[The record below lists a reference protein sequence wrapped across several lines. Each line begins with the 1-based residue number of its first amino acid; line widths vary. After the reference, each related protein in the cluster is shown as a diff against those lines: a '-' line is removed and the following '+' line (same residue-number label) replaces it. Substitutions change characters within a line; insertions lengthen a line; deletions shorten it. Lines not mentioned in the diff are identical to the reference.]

1 MIHLEQSELQWE
13 RRKGSFVLFFFLE
26 TNEGNSST
34 RLLGRRNQRWSFG
47 QNHELPSP
55 SDWTGK
61 KAEMWDYRRTQSG
74 DGCTLEP
81 QSQSPLML
89 HPCPWEPSVCVCVLS
104 FYFILQLINTAVL
117 VLVVQQ
123 RHSVLHMHVS
133 ILFQIHFPF
142 SLLCNTEQSSLC
154 YTVGP
159 F

>member
-13 RRKGSFVLFFFLE
+13 RRKGSFGFFFFLE

-117 VLVVQQ
+117 FQV
-123 RHSVLHMHVS
+123 HSKVIQTIPIYAQTALCRDGWS
-133 ILFQIHFPF
+133 WGFLELFSTLI
-142 SLLCNTEQSSLC
+142 E
-154 YTVGP
+154 Y
-159 F
+159 

>member
-1 MIHLEQSELQWE
+1 METSRLLQRGERWE
-13 RRKGSFVLFFFLE
+13 RKGGVLRRGGTWSKGVYLSWK
-26 TNEGNSST
+26 SSEHIK
-34 RLLGRRNQRWSFG
+34 RWWWRADK
-47 QNHELPSP
+47 EEEAEA

-117 VLVVQQ
+117 FQV
-123 RHSVLHMHVS
+123 HSKVIQTIPIYAQTALCRDGWS
-133 ILFQIHFPF
+133 WGFLELFSTLI
-142 SLLCNTEQSSLC
+142 E
-154 YTVGP
+154 Y
-159 F
+159 

>member
-117 VLVVQQ
+117 FQV
-123 RHSVLHMHVS
+123 HSKVIQTIPIYAQTALCRDGWS
-133 ILFQIHFPF
+133 WGFLELFSTLI
-142 SLLCNTEQSSLC
+142 E
-154 YTVGP
+154 Y
-159 F
+159 